1 VATGSGPAFA
11 AFDLADVPPMQHSES
26 FSPRRLSALNARHD
40 LPTNGSNPPV
50 GRGISMISIL
60 ILIALSA
67 LSGFA
72 AGSFFPWSALVV
84 TGAGLAPLAAFALQ
98 RQDFTALSGISIIVA
113 CLAVNQAAYVIAVR
127 LSDDQ
132 GGDEDHLPQQRPDCI
147 PDDDGNDDIR
157 REDERHQKTHLNLAR
172 FAIPGRRNSAL

>member
-1 VATGSGPAFA
+1 
-11 AFDLADVPPMQHSES
+11 
-26 FSPRRLSALNARHD
+26 
-40 LPTNGSNPPV
+40 
-50 GRGISMISIL
+50 MISIS

-72 AGSFFPWSALVV
+72 AGSFFSWSALVV

-113 CLAVNQAAYVIAVR
+113 CLAINQAAYVIAVR

-132 GGDEDHLPQQRPDCI
+132 GGDEDHLPQQRLDCI
-147 PDDDGNDDIR
+147 
-157 REDERHQKTHLNLAR
+157 
-172 FAIPGRRNSAL
+172 